1 MDGVDGIAMRTI
13 DGMDAKEGLAELLRG
28 ESKVAGVLNYQKG
41 VTSWV
46 VEGAQVFEV
55 SRVIGGKKESG
66 DDP

>member
-1 MDGVDGIAMRTI
+1 
-13 DGMDAKEGLAELLRG
+13 MDAKEGLAELLRG